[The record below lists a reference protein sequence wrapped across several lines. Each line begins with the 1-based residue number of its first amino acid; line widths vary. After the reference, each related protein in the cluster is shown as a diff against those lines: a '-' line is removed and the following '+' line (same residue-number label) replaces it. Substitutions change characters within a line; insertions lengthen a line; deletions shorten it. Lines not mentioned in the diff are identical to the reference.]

1 MVTGPIFNVP
11 AFIEMVAVVVV
22 MGWPLYIHSM
32 VGMGKPDAEQG
43 SSSSFPSR
51 TGLSRCGFFVNFG
64 GTRTVTI
71 ACRILSCSGQ
81 LDYQLLIAVVS
92 YSCSQQLSIVY
103 CCL

>member
-71 ACRILSCSGQ
+71 ACRTYLKVGSGMRNQ
-81 LDYQLLIAVVS
+81 ADTNVGKLDYLLTAF
-92 YSCSQQLSIVY
+92 
-103 CCL
+103 